1 MTIRFSKDEMQKL
14 MKTVKANVKAG
25 KGQPKE
31 VKMKDMSG
39 KTHTLKKRQYC
50 GLLDNQ
56 VKFYMSK
63 GRYPNYV
70 TYLYDADTGFRGLD
84 QPNFYTCGSQS
95 LSNASSQ
102 VLCYATE
109 KRCRDACNTT
119 KDGTSPAKLISGAKK
134 LGMDVVKINRTF
146 NAVKKAIDDGYS
158 VIAHIETGDPN
169 LRCLEYQHN
178 YGHWISIYNYTT
190 DYKFKV
196 FDPSRSYKTCNANQI
211 IKATNGRAIYFYAVK
226 PL

>member
-63 GRYPNYV
+63 ARYPNYV
-70 TYLYDADTGFRGLD
+70 TYLYDADIGSAELLYLR
-84 QPNFYTCGSQS
+84 QPILVKRKLTS
-95 LSNASSQ
+95 L
-102 VLCYATE
+102 
-109 KRCRDACNTT
+109 
-119 KDGTSPAKLISGAKK
+119 
-134 LGMDVVKINRTF
+134 M
-146 NAVKKAIDDGYS
+146 
-158 VIAHIETGDPN
+158 
-169 LRCLEYQHN
+169 LRH
-178 YGHWISIYNYTT
+178 
-190 DYKFKV
+190 
-196 FDPSRSYKTCNANQI
+196 
-211 IKATNGRAIYFYAVK
+211 
-226 PL
+226 